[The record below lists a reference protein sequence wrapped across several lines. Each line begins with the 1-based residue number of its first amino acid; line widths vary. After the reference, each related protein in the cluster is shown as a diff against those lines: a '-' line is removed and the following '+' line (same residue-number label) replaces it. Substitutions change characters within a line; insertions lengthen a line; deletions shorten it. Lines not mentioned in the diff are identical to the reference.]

1 MILKTGKNLD
11 WEKTMS
17 YPTMNF
23 HWCANS
29 TQNITSIVFIN
40 PAPVTQKQ

>member
-17 YPTMNF
+17 YPTMNLR
-23 HWCANS
+23 WYANS
-29 TQNITSIVFIN
+29 TQNITSIVITN
-40 PAPVTQKQ
+40 PAPATQKP